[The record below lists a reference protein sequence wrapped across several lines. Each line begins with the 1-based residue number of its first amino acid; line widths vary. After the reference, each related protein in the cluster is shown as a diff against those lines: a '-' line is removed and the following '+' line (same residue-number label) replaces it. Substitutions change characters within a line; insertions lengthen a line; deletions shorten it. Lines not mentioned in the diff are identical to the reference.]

1 MSKQAVHSDAA
12 PAALGPYS
20 QAIISGGLVFCSGQT
35 GLDTAGNLAEG
46 LAAQTEQ
53 CLQNL
58 SAVLAAAGS
67 SLEKAVK
74 CTVFLTDMND
84 FATVNGIYDKYFP
97 APYPAR
103 SCVQVCALP
112 KGGLVEIE
120 AIAAL

>member
-1 MSKQAVHSDAA
+1 MNKQALHSDLA

-20 QAIISGGLVFCSGQT
+20 QGIISGNLVFCSGQT
-35 GLDTAGNLAEG
+35 GLNAQGE
-46 LAAQTEQ
+46 LAAGVTAQAQQ
-53 CLQNL
+53 CLKNIA
-58 SAVLAAAGS
+58 AVLTAAGS
-67 SLEKAVK
+67 GLEKVVK

-84 FATVNGIYDKYFP
+84 FAAVNEIYSQFFA

>member
-1 MSKQAVHSDAA
+1 MSKQAVHTNLA

-20 QAIISGGLVFCSGQT
+20 QGIIIGNLVFCSGQT
-35 GLDTAGNLAEG
+35 GLDAGGNLAED
-46 LAAQTEQ
+46 LAAQAEQ

-58 SAVLAAAGS
+58 SAVLAEAGS
-67 SLEKAVK
+67 NMEKVVK

-84 FATVNGIYDKYFP
+84 FAVVNEIYSRFFT

-112 KGGLVEIE
+112 KGGVVEIE